1 VHITLP
7 YITLHYITLLL
18 YYISFSI
25 NKVANITMVH
35 NAGPRESPATPSPH
49 QASPSAQPVA
59 PQAGRRTGPARLSCP
74 PLEGRRR
81 AAAARLTAA
90 AGGLASSA
98 DPAATGGSGLR
109 IRRGTPGGATRPR
122 RWRTSTPRASNRPT
136 IREGCN
142 NQNPKENMLLSLALR
157 IAKAQ

>member
-1 VHITLP
+1 MAH
-7 YITLHYITLLL
+7 
-18 YYISFSI
+18 S
-25 NKVANITMVH
+25 
-35 NAGPRESPATPSPH
+35 AGPRESPATPAPR

-122 RWRTSTPRASNRPT
+122 RWRTSTPRTSNRPT

-157 IAKAQ
+157 IAKCAVNISYFALASSPNCEKRNK